1 MTCARVRAL
10 AVALL
15 LVLPLAA
22 QEQPLL
28 RYSIVGSNSCATKPC
43 YDEVISN
50 PIVQKM
56 LLDLAAGSRPVD
68 AVETALRG
76 GEVPVTHLLQ
86 LRLIRR
92 EGDRY
97 FLNFPLFTAVDV
109 KRIRESSEVYGG
121 SLADAM
127 LAHRQDIEAAL
138 QSYDLSGVDRKAV
151 AYFVLGCASLD
162 WDGLHLTAA
171 RGYRKVTEDRP
182 DGKYV
187 PDAEQ
192 TTSFSLER
200 IYWGS
205 HNSSYDGI
213 DLTSFGDHFS
223 KRYTFPDLFWRLP
236 GRIANTDYPDELKPT
251 IESLLDASLQQ
262 TGVHVTRMMVSL
274 RDGEKTLPE
283 LAKAASLNADET
295 EPLVRALIALEFVA
309 THGDRYEARI
319 PVFTKRD
326 EAMVRHLL
334 SIGNLVMDQ
343 WLATNYAKLKAELR
357 DLSFTRSG
365 VPFEDGFTMVW
376 HYIFGIA
383 NRKLVEAGLFADPY
397 AAGRKYKGSIPAVSQ
412 ISLLSLP

>member
-1 MTCARVRAL
+1 MVRIQMSAFL
-10 AVALL
+10 IALL
-15 LVLPLAA
+15 LSPSLAA
-22 QEQPLL
+22 EEQPLL

-43 YDEVISN
+43 YNETISN
-50 PIVQKM
+50 LMVQKA
-56 LLDLAAGSRPVD
+56 LLDLAAGPRSLGD
-68 AVETALRG
+68 VEAALRAG
-76 GEVPVTHLLQ
+76 KVPIADLLQ

-97 FLNFPLFTAVDV
+97 FLNFPLFTAADV
-109 KRIRESSEVYGG
+109 KRIRGVSETYAG

-127 LAHRQDIEAAL
+127 LARRNEIEATL
-138 QSYDLSGVDRKAV
+138 QSYDAPGVDRKAV

-162 WDGLHLTAA
+162 WDGLDLTAA
-171 RGYRKVTEDRP
+171 KGYRKATEDRP

-187 PDAEQ
+187 PDAEEI
-192 TTSFSLER
+192 TSLSLER

-213 DLTSFGDHFS
+213 ELTSFGDHFS
-223 KRYTFPDLFWRLP
+223 KRYTLPDLLWRLP
-236 GRIANTDYPDELKPT
+236 GRIANSDYPDELKPT
-251 IESLLDASLQQ
+251 LESLLEASLQQ

-283 LAKAASLNADET
+283 VAQAANLPTEEA
-295 EPLVRALIALEFVA
+295 EPLVRTLVALEFVA
-309 THGDRYEARI
+309 VHGGRYQAQI

-326 EAMVRHLL
+326 EAMAKHLV
-334 SIGNLVMDQ
+334 SIGNVVMDQ
-343 WLATNYAKLKAELR
+343 WLAANYSKMKAELQ

-365 VPFEDGFTMVW
+365 VPFEDGFTMIW
-376 HYIFGIA
+376 HYVFGIA

-412 ISLLSLP
+412 ISLP